1 MRVKGHRA
9 ALSEYRENP
18 QERRLYATRTG
29 FVMCTSEDIPE
40 ADGLERIDNRIKD
53 YYGIPG
59 HAITETMIRV
69 MVGKIFKEE
78 ANKWGCLILG

>member
-9 ALSEYRENP
+9 ALSEYRADTKGM
-18 QERRLYATRTG
+18 RMYATRTG
-29 FVMCTSEDIPE
+29 FVICSSEDLKE
-40 ADGLERIDNRIKD
+40 TEGLKRIDNLIKD

-69 MVGKIFKEE
+69 IVTKIF
-78 ANKWGCLILG
+78 

>member
-9 ALSEYRENP
+9 ALSEYRENVND
-18 QERRLYATRTG
+18 RRIYASRTG
-29 FVMCTSEDIPE
+29 FVICTSSDVPE
-40 ADGLERIDNRIKD
+40 TNGLKRIDNRIKD

-69 MVGKIFKEE
+69 MVTKIFKEASE
-78 ANKWGCLILG
+78 